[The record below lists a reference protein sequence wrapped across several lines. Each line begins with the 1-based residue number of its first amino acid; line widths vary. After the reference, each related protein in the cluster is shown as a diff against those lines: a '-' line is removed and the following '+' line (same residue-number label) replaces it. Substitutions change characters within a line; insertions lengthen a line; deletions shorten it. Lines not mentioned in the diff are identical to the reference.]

1 MNSLFIKECRETAK
15 SITYIIFTA
24 VMIIFFFIQISP
36 ELKKI
41 DRPKTNLKSYG
52 IKYVEKPEIII
63 PSAVKSLYREFKEN
77 SYSAYPVGFYKKVI
91 LNDRKKKEM
100 AAIISELTGLPED
113 KISSSEQI
121 EELTIKN
128 ISYDH
133 FLILMK
139 KADKLIGGGSRYS
152 DNYLKRF
159 GEAAKTYEDAVL
171 EYNDIIQKDGI
182 TGAYA
187 RVFCDYFGI
196 ILGIFPVFITAASG
210 IKDRRAGIR
219 DLIYV
224 RQTSSFK
231 IVITRYFAMVMM
243 MFLPV
248 LIMAFYASVR
258 INAIYPGITTDK
270 LAFIK
275 YSFVWL
281 LPTLMVSAAIG
292 TFITELTDTPIAIAV
307 QGLWWFIGL
316 FAGLKQ
322 LDGGYGIN
330 MMPRH
335 NIIGNTKV
343 YLDNF
348 NILLINRISY
358 TMFSVLLILFSVW
371 IYELKRRGK
380 ISVNFR
386 IKKVL
391 PNRLGKC
398 KA

>member
-24 VMIIFFFIQISP
+24 VIIIFFFIQISP

-41 DRPKTNLKSYG
+41 ERPKENLKSYG

-63 PSAVKSLYREFKEN
+63 PNAAKSLCREFKEN
-77 SYSAYPVGFYKKVI
+77 SYSAYPAGFYKKVI
-91 LNDRKKKEM
+91 LNDRKQKEM
-100 AAIISELTGLPED
+100 ADIISELTGLPED
-113 KISSSEQI
+113 KITGSDNI

-128 ISYDH
+128 NSYDQ
-133 FLILMK
+133 FLSLMK

-152 DNYLKRF
+152 DTYLKRF
-159 GEAAKTYEDAVL
+159 GEAAKTYEDAVS
-171 EYNDIIQKDGI
+171 EYNDIIQKDEI

-196 ILGIFPVFITAASG
+196 ILGIFPVFITTSSG

-224 RQTSSFK
+224 RQASSFK

-248 LIMAFYASVR
+248 LLIAYYASVR
-258 INAIYPGITTDK
+258 VNGIYPGISTDK

-275 YSFVWL
+275 YSFGWL
-281 LPTLMVSAAIG
+281 LPTLMVSAATG

-307 QGLWWFIGL
+307 QGFWWFITL

-330 MMPRH
+330 LVLRH

-348 NILLINRISY
+348 NVLLINRISY
-358 TMFSVLLILFSVW
+358 TMFSVFLILLSVW
-371 IYELKRRGK
+371 VYKLKRRG
-380 ISVNFR
+380 ILSVNFR
-386 IKKVL
+386 IKKIFS
-391 PNRLGKC
+391 NRLGKC